1 MGNWGFFIG
10 LLVGVALGVA
20 GILLAMAGGLFDVR
34 RPPGPAPTMEWGE
47 FMGSPPKV
55 ELLEDGRSI
64 RLLADFTYVDPRS
77 KVWLARKEAV
87 ANGASIPRVFWSI
100 TGGPLEGRYRDASI
114 IHDEACRERLEPS
127 ADVHLAFYEACR
139 CSGVP
144 EKQAKM
150 LYMAVYH
157 FGPKWEVERVLETK
171 ESTDKGGKK
180 VRILV
185 GKRVPKAAP
194 QPREPDENDL
204 VKIEAYVEAQNP
216 SLEEIRRR
224 SPSEL

>member
-1 MGNWGFFIG
+1 MGNWGFIGG
-10 LLVGVALGVA
+10 LLLGVALGVV
-20 GILLAMAGGLFDVR
+20 GLVLAMAAGLLDIK
-34 RPPGPAPTMEWGE
+34 RPPGPSPTKEWGE
-47 FMGSPPKV
+47 FLGSPPKV

-64 RLLADFTYVDPRS
+64 RLLADFTYVDARQ
-77 KVWLARKEAV
+77 KVWLAKKEAV
-87 ANGASIPRVFWSI
+87 ANGASIPRVFWSV
-100 TGGPLEGRYRDASI
+100 TGGPLEGQYRDASI
-114 IHDEACRERLEPS
+114 IHDEACRERLDS
-127 ADVHLAFYEACR
+127 SGDVHLAFYEACR

-144 EKQAKM
+144 EKQAKI

-157 FGPKWEVERVLETK
+157 FGPQWEVERVMEAK
-171 ESTDKGGKK
+171 ESIDKKGKK

-194 QPREPDENDL
+194 QPREPDKSDL
-204 VKIEAYVEAQNP
+204 MKVEGYVEAQNP